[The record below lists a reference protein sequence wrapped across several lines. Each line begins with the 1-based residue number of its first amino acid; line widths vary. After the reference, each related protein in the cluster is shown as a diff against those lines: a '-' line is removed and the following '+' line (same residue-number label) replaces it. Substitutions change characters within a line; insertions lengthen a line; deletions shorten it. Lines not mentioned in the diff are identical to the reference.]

1 MSNYPTVIDFAGP
14 VYVTRKTEGILRGA
28 NHVMNKEIYTLYGE
42 YSGKDPKELI
52 SKVTKTKDTN
62 CSFTSLS
69 LDESQG
75 IGGIW
80 PYRAECECYYFMSG
94 EGIVDF
100 KKEVSAVENMDGT
113 ISASRNIMVQAI
125 CTPTVSDPIS
135 AALSLVQV
143 FSGEAAQI
151 NIGTKSISDLNQV
164 VKVSEIL
171 NIDRVNGTCNLQQN
185 YIANSSL
192 IDINKRGIIKQSTDF
207 QSGVDGI
214 ATQTKRTTVIG
225 GTGMPD
231 SSLIGVGNTVSVDP
245 LKLISKNVIVDS
257 GRNTIDITDI
267 YSNDGTFD
275 STAGCKCANSLNF
288 NYDFIGRTYSAVYN
302 VESSPASAMISGSAL
317 TPCLENINTSDI
329 ASLDPCALTYDLIE
343 TITGGAALKLIKT
356 ENYINSPS
364 LLKIGSN
371 GSGYNASIQIN
382 YEPGYHYNTASPI
395 LSGQGTWY
403 IEDLGLNTNATVGGT
418 VSLNYG
424 DAVPTVSDLYAI
436 MKTGF
441 PFTPTTKAQVIKD
454 EFSIDPGNKKA
465 TYTYLAICNDTVYTK
480 IGGE

>member
-1 MSNYPTVIDFAGP
+1 MSNYPTVIDFQGP
-14 VYVTRKTEGILRGA
+14 VYVTRKTEGILHGA
-28 NHVMNKEIYTLYGE
+28 NHIMNKEIYTLYGE

-69 LDESQG
+69 FDESQG

-94 EGIVDF
+94 EGIIDF

-125 CTPTVSDPIS
+125 CTATITDPIS
-135 AALSLVQV
+135 AALSLMTV
-143 FSGEAAQI
+143 FSGEATKI
-151 NIGTKSISDLNQV
+151 NVGGRTISDLNQV
-164 VKVSEIL
+164 AKISETL

-185 YIANSSL
+185 YIANSSK
-192 IDINKRGIIKQSTDF
+192 IDISKSGIIKHSSDY
-207 QSGVDGI
+207 QSGIDGI
-214 ATQTKRTTVIG
+214 ATQTKRTTLIG
-225 GTGMPD
+225 GMGMPD
-231 SSLIGVGNTVSVDP
+231 SALIVGNNAATDA

-275 STAGCKCANSLNF
+275 SVIGCKCGNSLNF
-288 NYDFIGRTYSAVYN
+288 NYDFIGRTYSVVYN
-302 VESSPASAMISGSAL
+302 VEASPASAMISGSAL
-317 TPCLENINTSDI
+317 TPCLININPADI
-329 ASLDPCALTYDLIE
+329 TSLDPCALTYDLIE

-364 LLKIGSN
+364 LLKISN
-371 GSGYNASIQIN
+371 GSGYNTSIQIN

-395 LSGQGTWY
+395 LSGQGSWY
-403 IEDLGLNTNATVGGT
+403 VEDLGLNTNATVGGT

-424 DAVPTVSDLYAI
+424 DTAPTASDLYAL
-436 MKTGF
+436 METGF
-441 PFTPTTKAQVIKD
+441 PFAPTLKAQVVKD

-465 TYTYLAICNDTVYTK
+465 SYTYLAICNDAMYTK
-480 IGGE
+480 IGE